1 MPRLPLSSCQL
12 PFKGDQARETTV
24 AWPQFPR
31 ERSRHSPGGVSIPSQ
46 ASTPRSS
53 LCTQRN
59 QMPGVLWVLTGLGA
73 SNVKRKSPVGR
84 DYPFSQ
90 RGVQDVTSSHS
101 DDTR

>member
-12 PFKGDQARETTV
+12 PFKGDQAGETTV

-59 QMPGVLWVLTGLGA
+59 QMPGVLWVLMGLGA
-73 SNVKRKSPVGR
+73 SNVKRKSPVGGITPSAR
-84 DYPFSQ
+84 EGS
-90 RGVQDVTSSHS
+90 RM
-101 DDTR
+101 